1 MNGFRQPR
9 LRRQGGAALIMGL
22 LVLMIMIMIT
32 LTATS
37 STMMQ
42 NRMAGQFRD
51 SSLAFQ
57 ASEGASRWGMMWL
70 LSLDGGFR
78 PFPCAASCNADS
90 RVWARGQYPWSKDQF
105 PKPSN
110 QSISV
115 LTGVR
120 SYGIDPADDQA
131 VSPPQSI
138 PMVAVQPQFIIEEL
152 YFDRDDLAGPPQLG
166 VAYYRVTS
174 LGHSATDKN
183 HAVISAVLGKRY
195 E

>member
-1 MNGFRQPR
+1 MKTLTQPPTGLPKQR
-9 LRRQGGAALIMGL
+9 GAALIMGL
-22 LVLMIMIMIT
+22 LVLVIMILLT
-32 LTATS
+32 LTATG

-70 LSLDGGFR
+70 LSLDGAFR
-78 PFPCAASCNADS
+78 PFPCAGTCNADS
-90 RVWARGQYPWSKDQF
+90 RVWAVGEYPFEPAHEDSLW
-105 PKPSN
+105 
-110 QSISV
+110 
-115 LTGVR
+115 TAAR

-138 PMVAVQPQFIIEEL
+138 PMVAAQPQYIIEEL
-152 YFDRDDLAGPPQLG
+152 YFERDDLAGPPQLG

-174 LGHSATDKN
+174 LGHSATGKS
-183 HAVISAVLGKRY
+183 HATISAVLGKRY